1 MPTPTVAAA
10 LLAAILLL
18 AALLR
23 FPGITAQSLWWDEV
37 VSWQQSRLPFAEMLL
52 ATAADN
58 YPPLYNALVTLSMAV
73 LGETELALRLPS
85 ALLGTLNILALYW
98 VGRLAAGRPAGL
110 LAALLLALSPYHV
123 WYSDEARMYALLA
136 CSATVLAGTVL
147 SFAERPRWWIGAAS
161 ILAAIVLLYSHPYG
175 ALTWGAIGLGIAPLL
190 IMRRQW
196 SRLLV
201 LAGLQ
206 LLALVAFT
214 PWLGILV
221 TRAALI
227 RDNGFWIEPV
237 TPWSLFQMLVQLLSG
252 PFLFAAV
259 VVGIRLAFGRPS
271 PTPIADTERPD
282 TRAVLVFLLVWAL
295 LPILAGVALS
305 YTIRPML
312 ISRYVI
318 ASLPPLL
325 LVTAIGFL
333 RLPWSRSGAVGLGAL
348 AFAALIGLFAYNLRP
363 RDDLRGIAGWLAAN
377 LRPGDCLVTIPEA
390 LIGLQYYYREPI
402 PCFTTFR
409 AISSIKSLGT
419 PTRILALETLSTD
432 LTGLDRL
439 GTEIIRHR
447 FGPSTLIE
455 LQPK

>member
-1 MPTPTVAAA
+1 
-10 LLAAILLL
+10 
-18 AALLR
+18 
-23 FPGITAQSLWWDEV
+23 
-37 VSWQQSRLPFAEMLL
+37 
-52 ATAADN
+52 
-58 YPPLYNALVTLSMAV
+58 
-73 LGETELALRLPS
+73 
-85 ALLGTLNILALYW
+85 
-98 VGRLAAGRPAGL
+98 
-110 LAALLLALSPYHV
+110 
-123 WYSDEARMYALLA
+123 
-136 CSATVLAGTVL
+136 
-147 SFAERPRWWIGAAS
+147 
-161 ILAAIVLLYSHPYG
+161 
-175 ALTWGAIGLGIAPLL
+175 
-190 IMRRQW
+190 
-196 SRLLV
+196 
-201 LAGLQ
+201 
-206 LLALVAFT
+206 
-214 PWLGILV
+214 
-221 TRAALI
+221 
-227 RDNGFWIEPV
+227 
-237 TPWSLFQMLVQLLSG
+237 
-252 PFLFAAV
+252 
-259 VVGIRLAFGRPS
+259 
-271 PTPIADTERPD
+271 
-282 TRAVLVFLLVWAL
+282 
-295 LPILAGVALS
+295 
-305 YTIRPML
+305 ML